1 MRFFMSGFRN
11 VSRLVCSVLSAVALT
26 IAVGSTAS
34 AASAASTT
42 DRPSAVSSG
51 WNDYDCKPSAAHPR
65 PVVLVHGTLG
75 NSVDNWLVMAP
86 YLVKRGYCVFS
97 LDYGK
102 LPGVPVFYGLGPIA
116 KSAEELSVFVDKVRA
131 ATGVDKVDMVGHS
144 QGGMMPRYYINFL
157 GGADKVNHLIGL
169 APSSHG
175 TTMMGLTK
183 LMDAVPG
190 ARKALGGMAPG
201 LTDQALG
208 SDFLKRLNAS
218 PDTMPGV
225 EYSVIATKYDQ
236 VVTPHGTNF
245 LSGPNVRNI
254 MLQDLCALDLSE
266 HISIGSIDRIV
277 VHKVANLLDPAN
289 AEPTTCASVVS

>member
-1 MRFFMSGFRN
+1 MFGIRRA
-11 VSRLVCSVLSAVALT
+11 SRLVCSLLSALT
-26 IAVGSTAS
+26 LTLAIGSTAS
-34 AASAASTT
+34 AA
-42 DRPSAVSSG
+42 DRPATVSSG
-51 WNDYDCKPSAAHPR
+51 WNDFSCKPSAAHPR

-75 NSVDNWLVMAP
+75 NATDNWLVMAP

-102 LPGVPVFYGLGPIA
+102 LPGVPVLYGLGPID
-116 KSAEELSVFVDKVRA
+116 KSAEELSAYVDKVRA

-157 GGADKVNHLIGL
+157 GGASKVNHLIGL

-183 LMDAVPG
+183 LMDSVPG
-190 ARKALGGMAPG
+190 ARKVLGGMTPG

-208 SDFLKRLNAS
+208 SDFLNRLNAS

-236 VVTPHGTNF
+236 IVTPHGTNF
-245 LSGPNVRNI
+245 LAGRNVRNVL
-254 MLQDLCALDLSE
+254 LQDLCPLDLSE
-266 HISIGSIDRIV
+266 HISIGSVDRIV
-277 VHKVANLLDPAN
+277 VHWVANLLDPAN
-289 AEPTTCASVVS
+289 AEPTTCTSVLS

>member
-1 MRFFMSGFRN
+1 M
-11 VSRLVCSVLSAVALT
+11 A
-26 IAVGSTAS
+26 IGSTAS
-34 AASAASTT
+34 AA
-42 DRPSAVSSG
+42 DRPATVSSG
-51 WNDYDCKPSAAHPR
+51 WNDFSCKPSAAHPR

-75 NSVDNWLVMAP
+75 NATDNWLVMAP

-102 LPGVPVFYGLGPIA
+102 LPGVPVFYGLGPID
-116 KSAEELSVFVDKVRA
+116 KSAEELSAYVDKVRA
-131 ATGVDKVDMVGHS
+131 ATGADKVDMVGHS

-157 GGADKVNHLIGL
+157 GGASKVNHLIGL

-183 LMDAVPG
+183 LMDSVPG
-190 ARKALGGMAPG
+190 ARKALGGMAQG

-208 SDFLKRLNAS
+208 SDFLNRLNAS

-245 LSGPNVRNI
+245 LSGPNVRNV
-254 MLQDLCALDLSE
+254 MLQDLCPVDFSE
-266 HISIGSIDRIV
+266 HISIGSVDRIV
-277 VHKVANLLDPAN
+277 VHWVAGRLDPAN
-289 AEPTTCASVVS
+289 AEPTTCASVLS

>member
-1 MRFFMSGFRN
+1 MSGIRRA
-11 VSRLVCSVLSAVALT
+11 SRLVCSLLSALT
-26 IAVGSTAS
+26 LTLAIGSTAS
-34 AASAASTT
+34 AA
-42 DRPSAVSSG
+42 DRPATVSSG
-51 WNDYDCKPSAAHPR
+51 WNDFSCKPSAAHPR

-75 NSVDNWLVMAP
+75 NATDNWLVMAP

-102 LPGVPVFYGLGPIA
+102 LPGVPLFYGLGPIA
-116 KSAEELSVFVDKVRA
+116 KSAEELSAYVDKVRA
-131 ATGVDKVDMVGHS
+131 ATGAGKVDMVGHS

-157 GGADKVNHLIGL
+157 GGSSKVNHLIGL

-183 LMDAVPG
+183 LMDSVPG
-190 ARKALGGMAPG
+190 ARKALGGMTQG

-208 SDFLKRLNAS
+208 SDFLNRLNAS

-245 LSGPNVRNI
+245 LSGPNVRNV
-254 MLQDLCALDLSE
+254 MLQDLCPVDLSE
-266 HISIGSIDRIV
+266 HIAIGSVDRIV
-277 VHKVANLLDPAN
+277 VHWVANRLDPAN
-289 AEPTTCASVVS
+289 AEPTTCASVLS

>member
-1 MRFFMSGFRN
+1 MSENRKFFRPLFAF
-11 VSRLVCSVLSAVALT
+11 LSALAL
-26 IAVGSTAS
+26 ILGVGSTAS
-34 AASAASTT
+34 AAAAA
-42 DRPSAVSSG
+42 DRPATVSSG
-51 WNDYDCKPSAAHPR
+51 WNDFSCKPSAAHPR

-102 LPGVPVFYGLGPIA
+102 LPGVPVLYGLGPIA
-116 KSAEELSVFVDKVRA
+116 KSAEELAVFVDKVRA

-157 GGADKVNHLIGL
+157 GGASKVNHLIGL

-183 LMDAVPG
+183 LMDSVPG
-190 ARKALGGMAPG
+190 ARKALGGMAQG

-208 SDFLKRLNAS
+208 SDFLKKLNSS

-245 LSGPNVRNI
+245 LTGPNVRNV
-254 MLQDLCALDLSE
+254 MLQDLCPLDLSE
-266 HISIGSIDRIV
+266 HIAIGSVDRIV
-277 VHKVANLLDPAN
+277 VHWVANLLDPAH
-289 AEPTTCASVVS
+289 AEPTTCASVIS

>member
-1 MRFFMSGFRN
+1 MSGIGRA
-11 VSRLVCSVLSAVALT
+11 SRLVCSLLSALT
-26 IAVGSTAS
+26 LTLAIGSTAS
-34 AASAASTT
+34 AA
-42 DRPSAVSSG
+42 DRPATVSSG
-51 WNDYDCKPSAAHPR
+51 WNDFSCKPSAAHPR

-75 NSVDNWLVMAP
+75 NATDNWLVMAP

-102 LPGVPVFYGLGPIA
+102 LPGVPVFHGLGPID
-116 KSAEELSVFVDKVRA
+116 KSAEELSAYVDKVRA
-131 ATGVDKVDMVGHS
+131 ATGADKVDMVGHS

-157 GGADKVNHLIGL
+157 GGASKVNHLIGL

-183 LMDAVPG
+183 LMDSVPG
-190 ARKALGGMAPG
+190 ARKALGGMAQG

-208 SDFLKRLNAS
+208 SDFLNRLNGS

-245 LSGPNVRNI
+245 LSGPNVRNV
-254 MLQDLCALDLSE
+254 MLQDLCPVDFSE
-266 HISIGSIDRIV
+266 HISIGSVDRIV
-277 VHKVANLLDPAN
+277 VHWVAGRLDPAN
-289 AEPTTCASVVS
+289 AEPTTCASVLS

>member
-1 MRFFMSGFRN
+1 MSGIRRSFR
-11 VSRLVCSVLSAVALT
+11 LACSVLSALALLL
-26 IAVGSTAS
+26 AVGS
-34 AASAASTT
+34 AASAA
-42 DRPSAVSSG
+42 DRPATVSSG
-51 WNDYDCKPSAAHPR
+51 WNDFTCKPSAAHPR

-102 LPGVPVFYGLGPIA
+102 LPGVPVLYGLGPIA
-116 KSAEELSVFVDKVRA
+116 KSAEELSVFVDKVRES
-131 ATGVDKVDMVGHS
+131 TGVEKVDMVGHS

-157 GGADKVNHLIGL
+157 GGAGKVNHLIGL

-183 LMDAVPG
+183 LMDSVPG
-190 ARKALGGMAPG
+190 ARKALGGMAQG

-208 SDFLKRLNAS
+208 SEFLKRLNS
-218 PDTMPGV
+218 VPDTMPGV

-236 VVTPHGTNF
+236 IVTPHGTNF

-254 MLQDLCALDLSE
+254 LLQDLCPLDLSE
-266 HISIGSIDRIV
+266 HIAIGSIDRIV
-277 VHKVANLLDPAN
+277 VHKVAGLLDPAN
-289 AEPTTCASVVS
+289 AEPTTCKSVLS

>member
-1 MRFFMSGFRN
+1 MSGIRRAT
-11 VSRLVCSVLSAVALT
+11 RLVCSLLSALT
-26 IAVGSTAS
+26 LTLAVGSTAS
-34 AASAASTT
+34 AA
-42 DRPSAVSSG
+42 DRPATVSSG
-51 WNDYDCKPSAAHPR
+51 WNDFSCKPSAAHPR

-75 NSVDNWLVMAP
+75 NATDNWLLMAP

-102 LPGVPVFYGLGPIA
+102 LPGVPMFYGLGPIA
-116 KSAEELSVFVDKVRA
+116 KSAEELSAYVDKVRD
-131 ATGVDKVDMVGHS
+131 ATGADKVDMVGHS

-157 GGADKVNHLIGL
+157 GGASKVNHLIGL

-183 LMDAVPG
+183 LMDSVPG
-190 ARKALGGMAPG
+190 ARKALGGMAQG

-208 SDFLKRLNAS
+208 SDFLNRLNAS

-236 VVTPHGTNF
+236 VVTPHGTNY
-245 LSGPNVRNI
+245 LSGPNVRNV
-254 MLQDLCALDLSE
+254 MLQDLCPVDLSE
-266 HISIGSIDRIV
+266 HISIGSVDRIV
-277 VHKVANLLDPAN
+277 VHWVAGRLDPAN
-289 AEPTTCASVVS
+289 AEPTTCASVLS